1 MNSLRDTYM
10 KTGKTIQ
17 PTWLHGV
24 FMLNIWWPVLAFTVY
39 SVYSRVQGKFLAG
52 LLTASGIDGDP
63 SMRDIL
69 FLYRQDLLIFG
80 VLLPLLTAACFVML
94 RFIHAALLT
103 TFAVLA
109 TQVLL
114 YVNLQ
119 SWGQVGSFLTWQ
131 AFLNAIAFGLSN
143 PEFIGEYLSLRG
155 VVRLLALLLIS
166 TAILVAGRRFWH
178 WHRLIRTGALLGTIG
193 VVTSA
198 LLALAGFSSGMHTAP
213 ISGSFVVNAIRALES
228 TSVSPQRQ
236 SAVELDRQYRQLSQ
250 LSLPAVQG
258 PNFAVHRGSNL
269 LMFILETG
277 SVEFLDV
284 RRGLPEHPILD
295 LLRGKTY
302 VAANHF
308 TTFPASAESNLSIL
322 TGIYPPRAI
331 YGTCLIDVP
340 RANKALPGPIPIL
353 RAQGYKTGIYAPYR
367 SQVPAD
373 KVVFE
378 GTGFEHVVYGDD
390 LSGPG
395 GADNRTLERLI
406 DDIKQ
411 WTGSKQQFAAVF
423 LPQVGHGPWS
433 PSLGGTVQ
441 ERGANVVMQQLD
453 WLGRVIEVIRS
464 AGQLDNT
471 IIILTGDHGVRTLM
485 EDPRV
490 KVGMIDWYSFQV
502 PLLIYAPK
510 ANYTGLSTAIPSSH
524 IDISAELAELFGQP
538 HLQSYQGVP
547 FHHPE
552 RATRRQFLMA
562 GWYFG
567 ANGFRDS
574 GGAAMYS
581 DMLDTAYMRPDG
593 LVDFGVAQVVT
604 NTEQKGS
611 LQDKLVAMT
620 ALQESWIASLACP
633 N

>member
-1 MNSLRDTYM
+1 
-10 KTGKTIQ
+10 
-17 PTWLHGV
+17 
-24 FMLNIWWPVLAFTVY
+24 
-39 SVYSRVQGKFLAG
+39 
-52 LLTASGIDGDP
+52 
-63 SMRDIL
+63 MRDIL

-80 VLLPLLTAACFVML
+80 VLAPLLTAASFVML
-94 RFIHAALLT
+94 RFAHAALLT
-103 TFAVLA
+103 FFAVLA

-131 AFLNAIAFGLSN
+131 ALLNAISFGLSN

-155 VVRLLALLLIS
+155 VLRLLALLLIS
-166 TAILVAGRRFWH
+166 TAILIVGRRFWH
-178 WHRLIRTGALLGTIG
+178 WHRLIRTGALLGSMG

-213 ISGSFVVNAIRALES
+213 ISGSFVVNAVRALENAD
-228 TSVSPQRQ
+228 VSPQRQ
-236 SAVELDRQYRQLSQ
+236 TAVELDRQYRELSQ
-250 LSLPAVQG
+250 LSLPVVQG
-258 PNFAVHRGSNL
+258 PNFGIHRGSNL

-277 SVEFLDV
+277 SIEFLDV
-284 RRGLPEHPILD
+284 RHGLPEHPVFDQLH
-295 LLRGKTY
+295 GKTY

-308 TTFPASAESNLSIL
+308 ATFPASAESNLSIL
-322 TGIYPPRAI
+322 TGVYPPRTI

-340 RANKALPGPIPIL
+340 RARKSLPGPIPLL
-353 RAQGYKTGIYAPYR
+353 RAQGYKTAIYAPFR
-367 SQVPAD
+367 SQVPGD

-378 GTGFEHVVYGDD
+378 GTGFEHVVYGDA
-390 LSGPG
+390 LSGPV
-395 GADNRTLERLI
+395 GADNRTFERLI
-406 DDIKQ
+406 DDIER
-411 WTGSKQQFAAVF
+411 WAGSKQQFAAVF
-423 LPQVGHGPWS
+423 LPQIGHGPWS
-433 PSLGGTVQ
+433 SSLGGTVQ

-453 WLGRVIEVIRS
+453 WLVRIIEVLRS
-464 AGQLDNT
+464 AGQLEDT
-471 IIILTGDHGVRTLM
+471 VIVLTGDHGLRTSM
-485 EDPRV
+485 EDARV
-490 KVGMIDWYSFQV
+490 KVGMIDWYSFHV

-510 ANYTGLSTAIPSSH
+510 ANYTGLSTEIPSSH
-524 IDISAELAELFGQP
+524 VDIPAELAELFGQP

-574 GGAAMYS
+574 SGAAMYS
-581 DMLDTAYMRPDG
+581 DMLDAAYMRPDG

-604 NTEQKGS
+604 NTEQRAS
-611 LQDKLVAMT
+611 IRDRLVATT